1 MKKSRIAI
9 TVILSALALI
19 GVLLMLFSLVGFI
32 RPINREMPRL
42 GDRVEIN
49 PELGIPVYTRK
60 NPITGS
66 KEYFYAVFSRGDNPK
81 GCLVRADKEF
91 GELFEADSKRANTLI
106 FRRGTVKKFTVPQ
119 EMKSIEREIGGFENS
134 FGDFDLEYD
143 TYIDLTANERYL
155 LRLIIGAACAAAGVI
170 PMSILKIRRILYEKE

>member
-19 GVLLMLFSLVGFI
+19 GVLLMLFSLVGII
-32 RPINREMPRL
+32 RPINYGAPKL

-60 NPITGS
+60 NLITGS
-66 KEYFYAVFSRGDNPK
+66 KEYYYAVFSRGDNPK
-81 GCLVRADKEF
+81 GCLVRADKAF

-119 EMKSIEREIGGFENS
+119 EMKSIEREIDAFENR
-134 FGDFDLEYD
+134 FGDLDFEYD
-143 TYIDLTANERYL
+143 TYIDLTAEERHL
-155 LRLIIGAACAAAGVI
+155 LRLIIGAVCAAAGVI
-170 PMSILKIRRILYEKE
+170 PVSILKIRKVLYEKK